1 MPVWKGIILKMDKL
15 MIQGGIPL
23 QGRVKTRGSKNA
35 SLPLIAAALLTA
47 EPLVIEGVPDLLDVR
62 TMVSVLDALGV
73 AIRYSPDQEAV
84 RVKAAATPGIEP
96 PHDLVRQMRA
106 SFLVLGP
113 LLARIGKARLSL
125 PGGCSIGTRPV
136 DLHLKGLTAMGAR
149 FTMGNGYIEGETGG
163 LEGARIYLDY
173 PSVGA
178 TENIIM
184 AATLARGTTVLENA
198 ATEPEIVDL
207 ANFLNSMGA
216 RVSGAGT
223 TSIRIDGVRGLGGT
237 RYTVIPDRIEA
248 GTLLLAGVV
257 TGGDVTVEN
266 VLPDHLKPLLAK
278 MKEAGAAVE
287 EVAPSVIRA
296 RRGGQ
301 LVGVDLKTLPY
312 PGFPTDLQPQFMAM
326 LAVARGTSMVTE
338 TVFEN
343 RFRHVSGLVS
353 MGARI
358 QVEGH
363 HAIVQGRRS
372 LTGAPVSASDLRA
385 AAALLLAALAARGV
399 TEISEVVHLWRGY
412 SGLEE
417 RLKALGARIQRFKRE
432 PYGALKTG
440 G

>member
-1 MPVWKGIILKMDKL
+1 MDKL
-15 MIQGGIPL
+15 LIQGGIPL
-23 QGRVKTRGSKNA
+23 RGRVKARGSKNA
-35 SLPLIAAALLTA
+35 SLPIIAAALISA

-62 TMVSVLDALGV
+62 TMIAVLESLGAAVS
-73 AIRYSPDQEAV
+73 YSPEQELV
-84 RVKAAATPGIEP
+84 RIAATKPPGLEP
-96 PHDLVRQMRA
+96 PPCLVRQMRA

-113 LLARIGKARLSL
+113 LLARNGKARLSL
-125 PGGCSIGTRPV
+125 PGGCAIGTRPV

-149 FTMGNGYIEGETGG
+149 FTMDNGYIEGETRG

-178 TENIIM
+178 TENILM

-223 TSIRIDGVRGLGGT
+223 TTIRIEGVVELGGA
-237 RYTVIPDRIEA
+237 RYNVIPDRIEA
-248 GTLLLAGVV
+248 GTLLLAGAI
-257 TGGDVTVEN
+257 TGGDITVEN
-266 VLPDHLKPLLAK
+266 VLPDHLKSLLAK
-278 MKEAGAAVE
+278 MKEAGATVE
-287 EVAPSVIRA
+287 EVAPSAIRV
-296 RRGGQ
+296 RRCGQ

-326 LAVARGTSMVTE
+326 LAISRGTSMVTE

-343 RFRHVSGLVS
+343 RFRHVAPLLS
-353 MGARI
+353 MGAQI

-363 HAIVQGRRS
+363 HAIVQGRRY

-412 SGLEE
+412 SGIEE
-417 RLKALGARIQRFKRE
+417 RLKSVGARIQHLKRE
-432 PYGALKTG
+432 PYPSLQTG